1 MGLIWTE
8 LLPDYVAS
16 LNDAASTFKGSEDDA
31 QADFR
36 RQLRAA
42 AGVLS
47 REKRTLTAV
56 GELQVS
62 AGVALYDPP
71 GNLLLPKLQAWAQG
85 HVQPW
90 NAPNEPM
97 PVVVQV
103 DTPEGKK
110 LRLQPAPSTSQ
121 IRCYGSAFRFYYLV
135 AHAITDDA
143 ATSTLG
149 EGARHLLYL
158 RAQVEAMRELAFRGY
173 AKPVT
178 LRAGAGA
185 GGSMMTRN
193 QTPAALYDLLLS
205 EYRDTP

>member
-1 MGLIWTE
+1 MGLTWDQ

-16 LNDAASTFKGSEDDA
+16 LNDAASTFKGTEDDA

-36 RQLRAA
+36 RHLLRAA
-42 AGVLS
+42 DALS

-62 AGVALYDPP
+62 AGVAMYDAPA
-71 GNLLLPKLQAWAQG
+71 NLLLPKLQAWSQL

-90 NAPNEPM
+90 DAPNEPM
-97 PVVVQV
+97 PVVLLI

-110 LRLQPAPSTSQ
+110 LRLQPAPSPNQ
-121 IRCYGSAFRFYYLV
+121 IRCFGSTFRYYYLV
-135 AHAITDDA
+135 AHAITEDA
-143 ATSTLG
+143 ATSTLT

-178 LRAGAGA
+178 LRAGSGVGA
-185 GGSMMTRN
+185 SPARN
-193 QTPAALYDLLLS
+193 MTPAALHQALLD
-205 EYRDTP
+205 EYGRSC

>member
-1 MGLIWTE
+1 MGLTWDQ

-16 LNDAASTFKGSEDDA
+16 LNDAASTFKGTEDDA

-36 RQLRAA
+36 RHLLRAA
-42 AGVLS
+42 DALS

-62 AGVALYDPP
+62 AGVAMYDAPA
-71 GNLLLPKLQAWAQG
+71 NLLLPKLQAWSQL

-90 NAPNEPM
+90 DAPNEPM
-97 PVVVQV
+97 PAVLLI

-110 LRLQPAPSTSQ
+110 LRLQPAPSPNQ
-121 IRCYGSAFRFYYLV
+121 IRCFGSAFRYYYLV
-135 AHAITDDA
+135 AHAITEDA
-143 ATSTLG
+143 ATSTLT

-158 RAQVEAMRELAFRGY
+158 RAQAEAMRELAFRGY

-178 LRAGAGA
+178 LRAGSGVGA
-185 GGSMMTRN
+185 SPARN
-193 QTPAALYDLLLS
+193 MTPAALHQALLD
-205 EYRDTP
+205 EYGRSC